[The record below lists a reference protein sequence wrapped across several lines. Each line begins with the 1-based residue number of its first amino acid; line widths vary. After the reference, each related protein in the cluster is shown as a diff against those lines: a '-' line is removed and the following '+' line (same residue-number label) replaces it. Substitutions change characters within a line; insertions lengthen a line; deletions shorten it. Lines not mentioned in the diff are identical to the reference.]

1 MSPVNHPPV
10 SVTACRKCIVPLLVL
25 MLTANGA
32 GQWPTHHMLVD
43 SVYSQF
49 VLASR
54 QLDMASTSDTKWHLV
69 YSNVLPIGTPDPAL
83 ICYLNSDSVRDT
95 IARGTDL
102 GLPSIAADPE
112 GFLHAAY
119 VVNVGLDTL
128 MYVNNR
134 QGTWGTPYAI
144 ATFDQRMLGLE
155 GADMAVD
162 ASGHWHVIYQEMGDG
177 VNYLVY
183 RNSESDSV
191 WRIDSL
197 STQWLG
203 PSSIACDHN
212 PPYDIHVA
220 YYRPISR
227 LIHRTLSSEGWSPRH
242 SIDSY
247 LTSSTLVYMCSDV
260 DIAIDNEGHWHVVY
274 ERQQGTT
281 STTIKYASSEIS
293 PTTIATSSEM
303 QLEKPG
309 LTVDGNQQVHVTWFV
324 IDGRS
329 RYIDYLSSELPTAM
343 AGVTPARS
351 ATYAVFSSASV
362 DLLGRMRS
370 RSPAN
375 GTTLSATGVFLSV
388 HAEKSL
394 AVR

>member
-1 MSPVNHPPV
+1 
-10 SVTACRKCIVPLLVL
+10 
-25 MLTANGA
+25 
-32 GQWPTHHMLVD
+32 MLVD

-54 QLDMASTSDTKWHLV
+54 QLDMASTLDTKWHLI
-69 YSNVLPIGTPDPAL
+69 YSNVLPIGTPYPAL
-83 ICYLNSDSVRDT
+83 ICYFNSDSVRDT

-112 GFLHAAY
+112 GYLHAAY

-134 QGTWGTPYAI
+134 QGTWSPPHAI

-162 ASGHWHVIYQEMGDG
+162 ASGRWHVIHQETGDG
-177 VNYLVY
+177 MNYLVY

-197 STQWLG
+197 STLWLG

-227 LIHRTLSSEGWSPRH
+227 LIHRMLSSEGWSPRH

-260 DIAIDNEGHWHVVY
+260 NIAIDNEGHWHVVY

-281 STTIKYASSEIS
+281 STSVKYASSETS
-293 PTTIATSSEM
+293 PTTIATSSDM

-309 LTVDGNQQVHVTWFV
+309 LTVDENMHVHVTWFV

-329 RYIDYLSSELPTAM
+329 RYIDYLSSEHPTFIA
-343 AGVTPARS
+343 AATPARTTTH
-351 ATYAVFSSASV
+351 AILSSASV
-362 DLLGRMRS
+362 DLLGRMRC
-370 RSPAN
+370 RSPGN
-375 GTTLSATGVFLSV
+375 GMTLSAKGISLSV
-388 HAEKSL
+388 HAGKSL